1 MKMIISIMQG
11 ENEKTVT
18 EELNKAGFMV
28 TKLASTGG
36 FLKQKNSTILVG
48 TEDEKVE
55 KAITIIKHFAG
66 TTVTKTY
73 SSTSMGDAQMVPG
86 TDMLIPVEVR
96 TGGCTI
102 FVVDVE
108 NFIKA

>member
-1 MKMIISIMQG
+1 MKMIIAIMQG

-36 FLKQKNSTILVG
+36 FLKQKNTTILVG
-48 TEDEKVE
+48 TENEKVDT
-55 KAITIIKHFAG
+55 AVSIIKNFAG
-66 TTVTKTY
+66 TTVTKTF
-73 SSTSMGDAQMVPG
+73 SSASMKDAQMVPG

-96 TGGCTI
+96 SGGCTI

>member
-1 MKMIISIMQG
+1 MKMIIAIMQG
-11 ENEKTVT
+11 DSEKTVT

-28 TKLASTGG
+28 TRLASTGG
-36 FLKQKNSTILVG
+36 FLKQKNTTILVG

-55 KAITIIKHFAG
+55 TAVGIIKNFAG
-66 TTVTKTY
+66 TTVTKTF
-73 SSTSMGDAQMVPG
+73 SSASMKDSQPG

-96 TGGCTI
+96 RGGCTI

>member
-1 MKMIISIMQG
+1 MKMIIAIMQG

-28 TKLASTGG
+28 TKLSSTGG

-55 KAITIIKHFAG
+55 KAVAIIKHFAG
-66 TTVTKTY
+66 TTITKTY
-73 SSTSMGDAQMVPG
+73 SSASMNDTQMLPG

-96 TGGCTI
+96 KGGCTI